1 MKESLGEPSDDIPIS
16 ELMRMLGSVFVLV
29 ILLLFGEVLFR
40 WMIEP
45 ANTLLPLQL
54 VEAWLWSTIS
64 NIIWPGS
71 AELIAH
77 QTGPMTQ
84 VNLLHPT
91 FYSGVVPLY
100 VSDEC
105 TGLHEL
111 FFLGMMML
119 LTPSFDIKTKMKHLG
134 IASAIIF
141 VLNMIR
147 LIVLY
152 PLAVSG
158 CGGMNGG
165 DFGCEE
171 PLFIF
176 HNFVLKYGSLI
187 VLVIGW
193 SIWFK
198 LTNARD
204 QVSVFWKRVP
214 QFAGIS
220 FESSLKGLGS
230 DAPRVAWLSVSSIL
244 CISGVW
250 IFMSV
255 VDSSSVESCT
265 DIISAACIRIVS
277 EYEDAKGRG
286 IRLFLIGASILFI
299 NWIRPQL
306 NWNDEEE

>member
-1 MKESLGEPSDDIPIS
+1 MRESLGKSSDDIPIS

-29 ILLLFGEVLFR
+29 VVLLFGEVLFR

-45 ANTLLPLQL
+45 ANTLLPLQI

-71 AELIAH
+71 AELVAH

-119 LTPSFDIKTKMKHLG
+119 LTPSFDLKTKMKHLG
-134 IASAIIF
+134 IASAVIF
-141 VLNMIR
+141 FLNMIR

-158 CGGMNGG
+158 CGGLNGG

-176 HNFVLKYGSLI
+176 HNFVLEYGSLI

-193 SIWFK
+193 TIWFN
-198 LTNARD
+198 LTNARAG
-204 QVSVFWKRVP
+204 VSRFWDKVP
-214 QFAGIS
+214 QFGGIR
-220 FESSLKGLGS
+220 FDSSLKGLDTDTS
-230 DAPRVAWLSVSSIL
+230 RVAWLSVSSIL
-244 CISGVW
+244 CISGFW
-250 IFMSV
+250 IYISV
-255 VDSSSVESCT
+255 GDSSSVDSCA
-265 DIISAACIRIVS
+265 DIISAACTRIIT

-286 IRLFLIGASILFI
+286 LRLFLIGASILLLS
-299 NWIRPQL
+299 WIRPQL
-306 NWNDEEE
+306 NWNEEEE